1 MYYWNG
7 RDNAP
12 TQGTVAKDMHAK
24 CKDIRQPR
32 MRRDAGMG
40 QRKQLLGAA
49 HGQTGE
55 ETTWRE
61 DCISIALQIKCVAP
75 WPETNVAGFEIK
87 QVTRNKHEPYSAEQP
102 APVGLCTNTKIYT
115 RGADK

>member
-49 HGQTGE
+49 LAKPVKKLHDGKTVFP
-55 ETTWRE
+55 
-61 DCISIALQIKCVAP
+61 L
-75 WPETNVAGFEIK
+75 
-87 QVTRNKHEPYSAEQP
+87 PY
-102 APVGLCTNTKIYT
+102 K
-115 RGADK
+115 